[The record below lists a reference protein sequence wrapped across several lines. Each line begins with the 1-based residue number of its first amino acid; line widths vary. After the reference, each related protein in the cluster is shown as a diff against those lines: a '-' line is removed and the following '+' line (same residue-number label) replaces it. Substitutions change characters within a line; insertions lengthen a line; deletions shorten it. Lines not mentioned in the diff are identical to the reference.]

1 MECCSNEIQISFSPL
16 ELEVVRLAVKEFAH
30 VETPET
36 RSIIPSTV
44 SIDVI
49 RILNKLKFS
58 PGAPSGE
65 KSSNIPHIN
74 QMGDSFSPKI
84 IFDLNRHTWFARLAV
99 LFERISFHGWE
110 HKKKRFKAELEGF
123 DKTHVVSK
131 NELEEI
137 M

>member
-16 ELEVVRLAVKEFAH
+16 ELEVVCLAVEAFAH

-49 RILNKLKFS
+49 RILNKLKLS

-65 KSSNIPHIN
+65 KSSNISHIT
-74 QMGDSFSPKI
+74 QMGDSYPS
-84 IFDLNRHTWFARLAV
+84 
-99 LFERISFHGWE
+99 
-110 HKKKRFKAELEGF
+110 
-123 DKTHVVSK
+123 
-131 NELEEI
+131 
-137 M
+137 

>member
-1 MECCSNEIQISFSPL
+1 MECCSNEIRISFSPL
-16 ELEVVRLAVKEFAH
+16 ELEVVRLAVKEFSH
-30 VETPET
+30 VGTPET

-49 RILNKLKFS
+49 RILGKLKFS
-58 PGAPSGE
+58 PGVPSGE
-65 KSSNIPHIN
+65 KSSNIPHIT
-74 QMGDSFSPKI
+74 QMGDSFFQKI
-84 IFDLNRHTWFARLAV
+84 IFYLNRQTWFPRLSV
-99 LFERISFHGWE
+99 LFKSHGRE

-123 DKTHVVSK
+123 DRTYVVSK